1 MQNSLARYV
10 IAPPQSPCET
20 DKSHDAGSG
29 ESGKST
35 VVKQMK
41 IIHQDGFSVE
51 ERIAYRAPIYQ
62 NLLESAQAIV
72 LAMRKLSIEPVD
84 VQNRVRHF
92 PCPTVYALTDATA
105 GTTGNRGATRIQ

>member
-1 MQNSLARYV
+1 MT
-10 IAPPQSPCET
+10 APTGLREPNVN
-20 DKSHDAGSG
+20 AGSG

-51 ERIAYRAPIYQ
+51 ERISYRTAIYL

-72 LAMRKLSIEPVD
+72 FAMHKLSIEPVD
-84 VQNRVRHF
+84 IQNRVCHF
-92 PCPTVYALTDATA
+92 PYPAAYSH
-105 GTTGNRGATRIQ
+105 